1 MRALARLMAIVL
13 GMAVLAGAARTG
25 DPKAD
30 ERWFVLMMQGK
41 KAGYAMSSMTE
52 EAGRITTRTDM
63 AMSIKRGDM
72 NLKIKMQS
80 SFIETTDGRPVKMES
95 TMALGA
101 APVTSVYTWQEDGQI
116 EVVQGKGKPVLKRT
130 PKKEWKTPAAA
141 LRLVEEQLK
150 KGETS
155 ITLGVMDAAMGLEVM
170 TVSRTLAARE
180 PVQVMGREVPGI
192 RWTVKVDK
200 PIPLE
205 MVEFTDEQ
213 GEPIKSTIN
222 LGFIEMEQLLADKD
236 LALAEVEGPELFV
249 TTLVTM
255 EKPIKN
261 PREAESLAFRVRATS
276 GELPDM
282 PSTGAQTVER
292 VSASEAVVRIDL
304 RRPVIDGGEP
314 PAAGAGTLGTS
325 HMVDPTDDA
334 LAPLIE
340 RAALKDG
347 DSALQK
353 ADKLRAVVSRY
364 IKRKDLSVGL
374 ASSGETA
381 RTKTGDCTEHAV
393 LLAALCR
400 RAGVPARCASGL
412 VYVPMIE
419 GQKNAFGY
427 HMWTQVMVPVDGGG
441 GGGGGGGGAAW
452 VDVDATLDPD
462 GPRSDATHITLEVS
476 DMADDDLQNFMVKYA
491 PLFGR
496 LAIEVAQ

>member
-1 MRALARLMAIVL
+1 MRALARLLAVVL
-13 GMAVLAGAARTG
+13 GVTVLAGAARAAE
-25 DPKAD
+25 PKVE
-30 ERWFVLMMQGK
+30 ERWFVIMMQGK
-41 KAGYAMSSMTE
+41 KAGHAMSSMTE
-52 EAGRITTRTDM
+52 DAGVITTRTDM
-63 AMSIKRGDM
+63 SMSIKRGDM
-72 NLKIKMQS
+72 NLKIGMNS
-80 SFIETTDGRPVKMES
+80 AFVETTDGKPVRMES

-101 APVTSVYTWQEDGQI
+101 APVTSVYTWKEDGRI
-116 EVVQGKGKPVLKRT
+116 EVVQGKAKPVLRPA

-141 LRLVEEQLK
+141 LRMVEEQLK

-205 MVEFTDEQ
+205 MVEYTDEA

-255 EKPIKN
+255 DRPIKN

-276 GELPDM
+276 GDLPDM
-282 PSTGAQTVER
+282 PSTGAQRVER
-292 VSASEAVVRIDL
+292 VSASEAVVRVDL
-304 RRPVIDGGEP
+304 RNPVPDQGGAP
-314 PAAGAGTLGTS
+314 TAGAGTLGAS
-325 HMVDPTDDA
+325 HMVDPADDA
-334 LAPLIE
+334 LRPLME
-340 RAALKDG
+340 RAGLKGDDG
-347 DSALQK
+347 PLEK
-353 ADKLRAVVSRY
+353 ADRLRAVVSRY

-374 ASSGETA
+374 ASSGETV
-381 RTKTGDCTEHAV
+381 RTRTGDCTEHAV

-419 GQKNAFGY
+419 GQENAFGY
-427 HMWTQVMVPVDGGG
+427 HMWTQVLAPDGQGG
-441 GGGGGGGGAAW
+441 HAW
-452 VDVDATLDPD
+452 VDVDATLDPN

-476 DMADDDLQNFMVKYA
+476 DMADDDMQNFMVKCA
-491 PLFGR
+491 PLIGR
-496 LAIEVAQ
+496 LSIEVVE